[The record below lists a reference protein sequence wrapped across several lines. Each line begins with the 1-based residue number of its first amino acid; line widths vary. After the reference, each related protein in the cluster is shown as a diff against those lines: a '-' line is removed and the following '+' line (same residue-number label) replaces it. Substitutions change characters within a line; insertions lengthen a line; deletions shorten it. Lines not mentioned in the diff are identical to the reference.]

1 MRGYLLNNI
10 LRSVLDPSYM
20 LGRFQYFINQT
31 NIKATYQ
38 KIHFWKRCLLKGYAI
53 LFFFLNTDKKM
64 QPVSQGI
71 LPFVLYILPWSSRN
85 HSVMLICCSIHIYY
99 YLISV
104 ENIFIRL
111 QKYCVILRDFALACE
126 TFVSSPKILCSP
138 KKLCFL
144 AEVLFSLE
152 TLLSLAKVL
161 CARRSI
167 VLLRNA
173 AYS

>member
-1 MRGYLLNNI
+1 MSLILVTCLLDFNI
-10 LRSVLDPSYM
+10 SSTRQISKLH
-20 LGRFQYFINQT
+20 
-31 NIKATYQ
+31 IKKY
-38 KIHFWKRCLLKGYAI
+38 ISERDVFWKDMQY
-53 LFFFLNTDKKM
+53 FFFLNTDKKM

-111 QKYCVILRDFALACE
+111 QKYCVILRDFALTCE